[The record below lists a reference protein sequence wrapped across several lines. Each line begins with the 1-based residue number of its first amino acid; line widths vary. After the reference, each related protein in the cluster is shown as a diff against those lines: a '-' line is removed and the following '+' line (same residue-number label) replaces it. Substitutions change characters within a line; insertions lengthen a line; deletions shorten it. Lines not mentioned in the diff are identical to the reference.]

1 MDDIKIK
8 IIIKDKPNLL
18 ANANISL
25 NTIAFGFVT
34 IKNFA
39 IWKSKHFNDRLQE
52 AINITPPAT
61 RGFKYTPI
69 VFFETP
75 DKWFDLE
82 LQIYQAFVA
91 SRTSSKY
98 EDIDLDAVDK
108 GIEDLKQQ
116 GNKANDY

>member
-1 MDDIKIK
+1 MDINIKITL
-8 IIIKDKPNLL
+8 KDKPNLL
-18 ANANISL
+18 ANATVSL
-25 NTIAFGFVT
+25 NTITFGFVT

-69 VFFETP
+69 VFFETR

-82 LQIYQAFVA
+82 QQIYQAFNA
-91 SRTSSKY
+91 SRTSSKD
-98 EDIDLDAVDK
+98 EDIYLDEVDA
-108 GIEDLKQQ
+108 GIKATNQEE
-116 GNKANDY
+116 NKARDY

>member
-1 MDDIKIK
+1 MDIKIK

-18 ANANISL
+18 ANATVSL
-25 NTIAFGFVT
+25 NTITFGFVT

-69 VFFETP
+69 VFFETR

-82 LQIYQAFVA
+82 RQIYDAFSV
-91 SRTSSKY
+91 SRSGK
-98 EDIDLDAVDK
+98 EEEIDIDEVDA
-108 GIEDLKQQ
+108 GIEAKNQQ
-116 GNKANDY
+116 ENKANDY